1 MKFFK
6 TILWVAALLSAQ
18 IGVQIGSP
26 NLAYAGDIRIVA
38 SLPALGQIAQG
49 VAGDFAEVKVL
60 AHAGQDPHFVPPK
73 PTLARH
79 LARADLLVAAGLG
92 LEIGWLPPLIEAS
105 RNQEIRAGSQG
116 YIDGRDVLSEVLGK
130 PQGKI
135 TRELGDIHPEG
146 NPHWWMDPL
155 NGVRLAQV
163 IAERLALLDPEHASA
178 YRQHAEALA
187 KQVDARMPTWH
198 AALQKLSP
206 FVSYHDSFLYLV
218 QRFSLQ
224 VTDFVEPKP
233 GIEPSTSHLDALVH
247 KIEQHQVKGV
257 WLEPYHDGRL
267 VRKLCEL
274 AQTPCRLMPDAVKA
288 DGFAGYIQ
296 MFDMISQGGE

>member
-1 MKFFK
+1 MKK
-6 TILWVAALLSAQ
+6 IQYLLSLAALMLGLLMLGQTVASA
-18 IGVQIGSP
+18 GE
-26 NLAYAGDIRIVA
+26 LRIVA

-49 VAGDFAEVKVL
+49 VAGEFAEVKVL
-60 AHAGQDPHFVPPK
+60 AHVGQDPHFVPPK

-105 RNQEIRAGSQG
+105 RNDAIRPGGKG
-116 YIDGRDVLSEVLGK
+116 YLDGRYVLTNVLGK

-163 IAERLALLDPEHASA
+163 IAERLSQLDPMHADD
-178 YRQHAEALA
+178 YRQHAASFA
-187 KQVDARMPTWH
+187 KQINARMPAWKTS
-198 AALQKLSP
+198 LQAMSP
-206 FVSYHDSFLYLV
+206 LVAYHDSYLYLT
-218 QRFSLQ
+218 QRFALH

-233 GIEPSTSHLDALVH
+233 GIEPSTSHLDALVTSIQQNH
-247 KIEQHQVKGV
+247 IQGV
-257 WLEPYHDGRL
+257 WLEPYHNGSIT
-267 VRKLCEL
+267 RKLCEL
-274 AQTPCRLMPDAVKA
+274 AHTPCRLMPDAVHGE
-288 DGFAGYIQ
+288 GFAAYIS
-296 MFDMISQGGE
+296 MFDWLAKGGQ

>member
-1 MKFFK
+1 MKCLK
-6 TILWVAALLSAQ
+6 LLILVSALFLGQSF
-18 IGVQIGSP
+18 
-26 NLAYAGDIRIVA
+26 AYAKNLHIIA

-49 VAGDFAEVKVL
+49 VAGEFAEVKVL

-79 LARADLLVAAGLG
+79 LAHADLLIAAGLG

-105 RNQEIRAGSQG
+105 RNEVLRTHSQN
-116 YIDGRDVLSEVLGK
+116 YVDGTDVLTKVLGK

-135 TRELGDIHPEG
+135 TRALGDIHPEG

-163 IAERLALLDPEHASA
+163 IAERLSILDPKHATN
-178 YRQHAEALA
+178 YRQHAETFAA
-187 KQVDARMPTWH
+187 QIKARMPTWNV
-198 AALQKLSP
+198 AMQKISP
-206 FVSYHDSFLYLV
+206 FVSYHDSYLYLA

-224 VTDFVEPKP
+224 VTGFVEPKP
-233 GIEPSTSHLDALVH
+233 GIEPSTSHLDALVN
-247 KIEQHQVKGV
+247 KIRGNKVTTV
-257 WLEPYHDGRL
+257 WFEPYHDGSL

-274 AQTPCRLMPDAVKA
+274 AHVPCRLMPDAVQGN
-288 DGFAGYIQ
+288 GFASYVN
-296 MFDMISQGGE
+296 MFDTLTVDRK